1 MGYLQARLSAMLMTS
16 KGSTEISDWREKH
29 CDMGELIICT
39 VIAGEKQQKIQHKE
53 MRYITQLKTFGIIRE
68 SFL

>member
-1 MGYLQARLSAMLMTS
+1 MLMTS

-53 MRYITQLKTFGIIRE
+53 MRYIT
-68 SFL
+68 